1 MIIIKARGHAISDE
15 DLLAKDPDRY
25 RARLDRRKQ
34 RKSNEAEGFGERQ
47 FYNDPETAEARKLLA
62 GLKKWEASY
71 GSGGP
76 ISSPEELDK
85 RLQQAHGTQQRIF
98 KEHWY
103 RTAVLPRTWEL
114 YQKENEQPNAEPMVE
129 PFTR

>member
-85 RLQQAHGTQQRIF
+85 RLQQAHGTQQRYSKSTGTGQQF
-98 KEHWY
+98 CRVHGSCTKKKMSSQM
-103 RTAVLPRTWEL
+103 RTDG
-114 YQKENEQPNAEPMVE
+114 
-129 PFTR
+129 